1 MVKHTQNIRRQKPT
15 FVGLAFKGLR
25 SVFPESFS
33 TAASSTNIFAIIF
46 FFFFFFFLIFIL
58 VDCWDGPNN
67 EPIIYHGHTFT
78 SKITFI
84 DAIEAINEHAF
95 VMSE

>member
-46 FFFFFFFLIFIL
+46 FFLFLIFIL

>member
-1 MVKHTQNIRRQKPT
+1 MVRHFQNIRRQKPT
-15 FVGLAFKGLR
+15 FVGLALKGLR
-25 SVFPESFS
+25 NVFTESFS
-33 TAASSTNIFAIIF
+33 TAASSRNIFAIIF
-46 FFFFFFFLIFIL
+46 IFIFIL

>member
-1 MVKHTQNIRRQKPT
+1 MVKHFQNIRRQKPT
-15 FVGLAFKGLR
+15 FVGLALKGLR
-25 SVFPESFS
+25 SVFTESFS
-33 TAASSTNIFAIIF
+33 TAASSRNIFAIIF
-46 FFFFFFFLIFIL
+46 FFIFIL

>member
-46 FFFFFFFLIFIL
+46 FFFFLIFIL
-58 VDCWDGPNN
+58 VDCWDGPKN

>member
-1 MVKHTQNIRRQKPT
+1 MVKHFQNIRRQKPT
-15 FVGLAFKGLR
+15 FVGLALKGLR
-25 SVFPESFS
+25 SVFKESFS
-33 TAASSTNIFAIIF
+33 TVASSRNIFAIIF
-46 FFFFFFFLIFIL
+46 FFIFIL